1 MSKQVLALLF
11 HVNVNSIKNTLCE
24 SFYTKT
30 LLWFILLKDLA
41 TSNNNNLPQAQ
52 RYNLHALVASL
63 LILLPHIVAITPLKD
78 YSEKVHSCLVKV
90 RDIIV
95 FLMTT

>member
-1 MSKQVLALLF
+1 MSKQVLL
-11 HVNVNSIKNTLCE
+11 HVNVNLIKNALYD
-24 SFYTKT
+24 SFYTN
-30 LLWFILLKDLA
+30 WFVFLKDLA

-78 YSEKVHSCLVKV
+78 YSEKVHHLF
-90 RDIIV
+90 RLIIE
-95 FLMTT
+95 FLMAT